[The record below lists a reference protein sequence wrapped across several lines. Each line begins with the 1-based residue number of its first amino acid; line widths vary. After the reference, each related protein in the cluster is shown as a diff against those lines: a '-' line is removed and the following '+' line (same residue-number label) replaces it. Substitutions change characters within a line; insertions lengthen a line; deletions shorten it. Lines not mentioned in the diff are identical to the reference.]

1 MEIPP
6 TRNFRSAGS
15 TLQNATLDEELG
27 DQRVGLGAVIFE
39 TPLDCSRWILGIL
52 AVTRDESV
60 SPQLSLTQAFTFL
73 LSFFPMALGHS
84 LTHLALALGSLGS
97 RSFSLLLA
105 CTGYGL
111 SKEPWPGSL
120 SLPLQVSGASHAPRP
135 IGPPKVHGAFGGV
148 QYTGRSEDTLP
159 LSLSL
164 SLSFSCLLASG
175 AWGCLA
181 QWPTPHGAQL
191 PVCSAPFRGRKEVLP
206 RMPVLTPRRNLPSP
220 KPTQKP
226 LPHIIRVIHS

>member
-73 LSFFPMALGHS
+73 LSVFPLALGHS

-135 IGPPKVHGAFGGV
+135 IGPPKVHGAFGGI
-148 QYTGRSEDTLP
+148 QYTGRSEDTLR
-159 LSLSL
+159 LSLFVL
-164 SLSFSCLLASG
+164 PARLGGLGMLGPMAD
-175 AWGCLA
+175 
-181 QWPTPHGAQL
+181 PHGVQL